1 MKRQAL
7 FVVLVVFAL
16 ASWAGARVNAEVG
29 PPPYLAAAMADPARP
44 VDDTSLDASRKPGD
58 VLAFAGI
65 KPGEKVVD
73 LMPGAG
79 YYTRVFSKIVGP
91 RGRVYALQPTEMD
104 KAAPKGLQS
113 LKSFAGASGYENV
126 SVLVQPI
133 ALLSLPHQV
142 DMVWTSQ
149 NYHDLHDPFM
159 GSPDLA
165 HLNKAIFDALKP
177 GGLYI
182 VLDHAAAAGSG
193 VSKTDD
199 LHRIDPAVVMA
210 EVTAAGFEY
219 VGESDA
225 LRQPGDDHSLP
236 AFDKSMHGR
245 TDRFIYK
252 FRKPMS
258 AASAGPASVPTLFQ
272 RLAAGHVAAQR
283 ICRIVKALDDRLRR
297 LEALPAVAGAAGMRL
312 LRPCPGTGWF
322 ASRIAPVRTCC
333 AQRDAHDA

>member
-1 MKRQAL
+1 MKRQPL

-16 ASWAGARVNAEVG
+16 ACWAGGRVNAEVG
-29 PPPYLAAAMADPARP
+29 PPPYVAAAIADPARP
-44 VDDTSLDASRKPGD
+44 ADDTSLDASRKPGE

-65 KPGEKVVD
+65 KPGDKVVD

-91 RGRVYALQPTEMD
+91 KGSVYALQPTEMD
-104 KAAPKGLQS
+104 KAAPKGLQR
-113 LKSFAGASGYENV
+113 LKGFASTPGYENV

-133 ALLSLPHQV
+133 AELSLPQHV

-165 HLNKAIFDALKP
+165 RLNKAIFDALRP
-177 GGLYI
+177 GGIYM
-182 VLDHAAAAGSG
+182 VLDHAAAPGSG
-193 VSKTDD
+193 VSKTDE
-199 LHRIDPAVVMA
+199 LHRIDPAVVKA

-225 LRQPGDDHSLP
+225 LRQAGDDHSLP
-236 AFDKSMHGR
+236 AFDKSMHGK

-252 FRKPMS
+252 FRKPIR
-258 AASAGPASVPTLFQ
+258 AASAGQAPVPTLFH
-272 RLAAGHVAAQR
+272 RLAAGHAATQR
-283 ICRIVKALDDRLRR
+283 ICRIVKALDDELHR
-297 LEALPAVAGAAGMRL
+297 LEALPAVAEAAGMRL
-312 LRPCPGTGWF
+312 LRPCPGNGLF